1 MCDEI
6 KEVTKTASTKTITS
20 KTVPANFNEKKIG
33 RKMKNFYILLILIL
47 THFNHHITTLV
58 TN

>member
-33 RKMKNFYILLILIL
+33 RKMKNFYIYSS
-47 THFNHHITTLV
+47 
-58 TN
+58 